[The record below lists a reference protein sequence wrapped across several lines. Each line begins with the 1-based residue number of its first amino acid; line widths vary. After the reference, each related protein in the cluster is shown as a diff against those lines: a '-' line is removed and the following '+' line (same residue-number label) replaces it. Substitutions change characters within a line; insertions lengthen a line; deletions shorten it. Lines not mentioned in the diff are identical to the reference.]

1 MSDLRDL
8 YEEVI
13 LDHNRRPRNYPKN
26 PPGANCHAHGF
37 NPLCGDEVQVH
48 LKVEGGLITD
58 VGFEGTGCAIST
70 ASASLMTE
78 AVMGRPVAQAEELF
92 RAVHE
97 GLTEEAAR
105 PEAVAERLGKLSVLM
120 GVKDYPMR
128 VKCATLA
135 WHTMRAALQHEGDT
149 VTTE

>member
-13 LDHNRRPRNYPKN
+13 LDHNRHPRNYPKN
-26 PPGANCHAHGF
+26 PRGANRHAHGF

-48 LKVEGGLITD
+48 LRVEDDVVRD
-58 VGFEGTGCAIST
+58 VGFEGHGCAICM
-70 ASASLMTE
+70 ASASLMTQ
-78 AVMGRPVAQAEELF
+78 AIMDRPVAEADSLVEVV
-92 RAVHE
+92 RDV
-97 GLTEEAAR
+97 LTEGAGGTQSA
-105 PEAVAERLGKLSVLM
+105 RLGKLAVLE
-120 GVKDYPMR
+120 GVKEYPMR

-135 WHTMRAALQHEGDT
+135 WHTLRAALHEPGGT